1 MLWRRRP
8 LVAGAVTLFLSG
20 LAIRAV
26 STVYRVALVRV
37 AGEDILGL
45 YQLTLPIY
53 RLGWTLATFGI
64 PVAISQLSADRAGR
78 GDMDGARR
86 LRRAGLQLTALIAAA
101 VSVGLALG
109 SEGIAVH
116 ILTDPRTRLPLLV
129 MPFLLVPAAL
139 CSAFR
144 GVMQANSA

>member
-64 PVAISQLSADRAGR
+64 PVAISQLSADRAGQPWTAPAWR
-78 GDMDGARR
+78 AGFSSRRHRRRR
-86 LRRAGLQLTALIAAA
+86 LG
-101 VSVGLALG
+101 GLALG
-109 SEGIAVH
+109 SEGTPPH
-116 ILTDPRTRLPLLV
+116 
-129 MPFLLVPAAL
+129 
-139 CSAFR
+139 
-144 GVMQANSA
+144 